1 LLHGANAQGKTSVL
15 EAIYYVATSRS
26 PWTTSDRQLL
36 NWGVEQDLMPYARIS
51 AEIRS
56 QAGVLNKV
64 DITLVKMM
72 NGAEP
77 RFDKDIKINGLKKR
91 NIDLLGT
98 LNVVM
103 FLPQDL
109 AIVEGSPG
117 DRRRYLNVTLAQ
129 VDKAYA
135 QALQTYERVLA
146 QRNAL
151 LKRIDMRLA
160 SPDELLYWD
169 EQLMAAGSIIIAGRQ
184 RLLSEI
190 ETLASQIHRDLTGG
204 QEQLSLRYQPS
215 FTTGESAGLNQL
227 ALEIPE
233 LDIHHHLTP
242 AQISEQFR
250 VELARVRR
258 EEINRG
264 QTLVGPQRDELRFI
278 VNGRDLGLYGSRGQ
292 ARTAIMAVKLA
303 EVTWMT
309 RMIGEPPVLLLDEF
323 VAELDVHRRAY
334 LLQHIE
340 QVHQSLL
347 TTTEPDMF
355 TSGFLTSATVW
366 KVHQGQILK
375 PDTTTS

>member
-1 LLHGANAQGKTSVL
+1 
-15 EAIYYVATSRS
+15 
-26 PWTTSDRQLL
+26 
-36 NWGVEQDLMPYARIS
+36 M
-51 AEIRS
+51 
-56 QAGVLNKV
+56 
-64 DITLVKMM
+64 
-72 NGAEP
+72 
-77 RFDKDIKINGLKKR
+77 
-91 NIDLLGT
+91 
-98 LNVVM
+98 
-103 FLPQDL
+103 
-109 AIVEGSPG
+109 
-117 DRRRYLNVTLAQ
+117 
-129 VDKAYA
+129 
-135 QALQTYERVLA
+135 
-146 QRNAL
+146 
-151 LKRIDMRLA
+151 
-160 SPDELLYWD
+160 
-169 EQLMAAGSIIIAGRQ
+169 
-184 RLLSEI
+184 
-190 ETLASQIHRDLTGG
+190 
-204 QEQLSLRYQPS
+204 RYQPS

-242 AQISEQFR
+242 AHISEQFR

-355 TSGFLTSATVW
+355 TAGFLTSATVW

-375 PDTTTS
+375 PDSATS